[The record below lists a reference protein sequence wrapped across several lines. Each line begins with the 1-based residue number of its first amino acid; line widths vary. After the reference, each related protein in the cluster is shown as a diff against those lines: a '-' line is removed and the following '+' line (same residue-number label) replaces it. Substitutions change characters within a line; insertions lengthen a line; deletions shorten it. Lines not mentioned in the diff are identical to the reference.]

1 MWKLFGGKKQAAPAE
16 KPKVEAMDAVQK
28 LDERVIDIEKRT
40 KVIEARA
47 NNLKA
52 EALQKKK
59 NKDNRGAI
67 MALKKKKMLEKEVN
81 KLDGM
86 RILLE

>member
-1 MWKLFGGKKQAAPAE
+1 
-16 KPKVEAMDAVQK
+16 MDAVQK